1 MKTCYQQGDQL
12 IVKSNY
18 IAILNNL
25 FIEFRAAQVANLRQ
39 QRDLG
44 NVVGRLCSAQVE
56 NLRQQGKIKIN

>member
-1 MKTCYQQGDQL
+1 LKTCYQQGDQL

-39 QRDLG
+39 QRETGLAICIDFPIFYTFILSY
-44 NVVGRLCSAQVE
+44 V
-56 NLRQQGKIKIN
+56 